1 MTNNPSKPSASEW
14 FLKFALPP
22 LAIIVIAL
30 LLAVLALKFKP
41 SPEKKEQIK
50 RLPSIEVFYASA
62 QSIQITVESQGSAQP
77 RTETTLVAEVGGR
90 VTYISPSLYAGGRF
104 KAGDVLAKI
113 DPIDYQ
119 AALAAAEARLADAEL
134 VLEQERALAQ
144 QAEEDWKLI
153 NDREATSLAL
163 RAPQLKRAEASYHS
177 AVAAIEVAKR
187 DLDRTTI
194 KAPYDGIS
202 REKLI
207 DIGQIAT
214 PRTTAIGRI
223 YGTDIAEVRLPISL
237 DELAYLPDQYGEAL
251 KTLKVELHGDYAG
264 KTEIWIANVDRVEG
278 VIDQRTRM
286 AYVVAQVTDPYDQS
300 NGKAPL
306 PAGLFVRAY
315 IEGQKLGNAFM
326 LPRKAVKGKS
336 SAYIVKEDNTIEIR
350 PIEIYQATE
359 KTVVVLDELEDGE
372 RLCLTELQYAVNG
385 MEVAIKE

>member
-1 MTNNPSKPSASEW
+1 MTHNPSKPSASEW

-22 LAIIVIAL
+22 LAIIFIAL
-30 LLAVLALKFKP
+30 LLVGLAIKFKP
-41 SPEKKEQIK
+41 SPEKKEQTK
-50 RLPSIEVFYASA
+50 RLPSVEVFEVSA
-62 QSIQITVESQGSAQP
+62 QPIQITVESQGTVQP

-90 VTYISPSLYAGGRF
+90 VTYISPALYAGGRF
-104 KAGDVLAKI
+104 KEGDVLAKI

-163 RAPQLKRAEASYHS
+163 RAPQLKRAEANYNS
-177 AVAAIEVAKR
+177 AIAAIEVAKR

-207 DIGQIAT
+207 DIGQIAA
-214 PRTTAIGRI
+214 PRATAIGRI

-251 KTLKVELHGDYAG
+251 KKLKIELRGDYAG
-264 KTEIWIANVDRVEG
+264 KTGTWIAKVDRVEG
-278 VIDQRTRM
+278 AIDQRTRM
-286 AYVVAQVTDPYDQS
+286 AYVVGQVSDPYDQS

-315 IEGQKLGNAFM
+315 IEGQRLDRAFM
-326 LPRKAVKGKS
+326 LPRKALKGERSVYVVKDG
-336 SAYIVKEDNTIEIR
+336 NTVEIR
-350 PIEIYQATE
+350 PIEVYQATE
-359 KTVVVLDELEDGE
+359 KNVVVLNGLENGE